1 MDPATGK
8 AKTNKGSAPRSML
21 TSNGRVS
28 VTRRRWHAAG
38 GAGGDA
44 PADRLLD
51 AAETT
56 FSAGARE
63 LCCLLNRDAASF
75 VRAAANLLR
84 TTGTRVSA
92 ELLRLVVEAEGRR
105 VLACC
110 DDGRLDPSWGAAQC
124 VVTPTPTPASTPT
137 PQSTPTS
144 STGSPSAAT
153 PAPTRIYLGC
163 DGFTAQLVTDTEKA
177 KRREQ
182 VKQKRRSR
190 GKRCRPLRRA
200 RRGAD
205 QAFKEFKLVTFY
217 DEAGDHRLVSVTRGD
232 HHAAG
237 RLMRRDARRCGF
249 FDADQR
255 PAVVD
260 GGPWIVNQ
268 IKRQSLP
275 VTSLCL
281 DFFHLAENV
290 HKPRGCCFG
299 GEADP
304 AGHAWA
310 ARMLHTAKHEGYE
323 ALLGELVVW
332 RRTLRSPPKRRAAD
346 LLINYV
352 TDRREML
359 DYPRL
364 IGQGL
369 QIGSGPT
376 ESQCKQVPRR
386 VKGRGKR
393 WDADNAEAVMA
404 LEAMEQSGLSAAYWT
419 QCAAGIN

>member
-8 AKTNKGSAPRSML
+8 ARQSKGPAPRSTL
-21 TSNGRVS
+21 TANGRVS
-28 VTRRRWHAAG
+28 VTRRRWHTPG

-44 PADRLLD
+44 PLDRLLD
-51 AAETT
+51 AAEATL
-56 FSAGARE
+56 SAGARE
-63 LCCLLNRDAASF
+63 LCCLLDRDASSF
-75 VRAAANLLR
+75 ERAAANLLR

-92 ELLRLVVEAEGRR
+92 ELLRRMVEAEGRH

-110 DDGRLDPSWGAAQC
+110 HDGRLDPSWGAAQC
-124 VVTPTPTPASTPT
+124 VVTPTPPSTSPPATH
-137 PQSTPTS
+137 
-144 STGSPSAAT
+144 G
-153 PAPTRIYLGC
+153 PTRIYLGC
-163 DGFTAQLVTDTEKA
+163 DGFTARLVTDAEKG

-182 VKQKRRSR
+182 VKQKRRSG
-190 GKRCRPLRRA
+190 GKRCRPLPRA

-217 DEAGDHRLVSVTRGD
+217 DEGGDHRLVSVTRGD

-255 PAVVD
+255 PGVVD

-268 IKRQSLP
+268 VKRQSLP

-281 DFFHLAENV
+281 DFFHLGENV

-310 ARMLHTAKHEGYE
+310 ARMLHAAKHQGYA
-323 ALLGELVVW
+323 ALRDALVTW
-332 RRTLRSPPKRRAAD
+332 RGTLRATPKRRAAD

-359 DYPRL
+359 DYPGM
-364 IGQGL
+364 IAQGL

-393 WDADNAEAVMA
+393 WDADNAEAIMA
-404 LEAMEQSGLSAAYWT
+404 MEAMEQSGLSAAYWKR
-419 QCAAGIN
+419 CAANVN

>member
-1 MDPATGK
+1 VGEG
-8 AKTNKGSAPRSML
+8 GSS
-21 TSNGRVS
+21 
-28 VTRRRWHAAG
+28 
-38 GAGGDA
+38 DA
-44 PADRLLD
+44 PIDRLLD
-51 AAETT
+51 GAEATL
-56 FSAGARE
+56 SAGTRE

-75 VRAAANLLR
+75 ERAAANLLR

-92 ELLRLVVEAEGRR
+92 ELLRRTVESEGRH

-110 DDGRLDPSWGAAQC
+110 DDGRLDPPSWA
-124 VVTPTPTPASTPT
+124 
-137 PQSTPTS
+137 
-144 STGSPSAAT
+144 SPSSS
-153 PAPTRIYLGC
+153 PPKQPQPQLQQQPQQPNRIYLGC
-163 DGFTAQLVTDTEKA
+163 DGFTGRLITAVEKS
-177 KRREQ
+177 KRRALAQ
-182 VKQKRRSR
+182 RKRRLLSKEGGGKGDSGGDSR
-190 GKRCRPLRRA
+190 PRRA
-200 RRGAD
+200 LPRPKRGAD
-205 QAFKEFKLVTFY
+205 QSFKEFKLVTFY
-217 DEAGDHRLVSVTRGD
+217 DESGDRRLVSITRDD

-290 HKPRGCCFG
+290 HRARGTCFG
-299 GEADP
+299 EAEP
-304 AGHAWA
+304 AGLDWAGGVLHA
-310 ARMLHTAKHEGYE
+310 AKHEGYGPTLD
-323 ALLGELVVW
+323 ALVAW
-332 RRTLRSPPKRRAAD
+332 RRTLRSPVKRRAAD

-364 IGQGL
+364 IALGL

-404 LEAMEQSGLSAAYWT
+404 LEAMEQSALSRQYWKT
-419 QCAAGIN
+419 CAAAAN